1 MRKVTTSMVAAAA
14 AATLVLTGCSTKASD
29 SGSGGGGGG
38 SGELKT
44 DFGVTDDTITLG
56 VQTDQTGVFKVGGIA
71 QTAGNQLWADD
82 VNADGGICGR
92 DIKIDVQDNG
102 YKPDNAL
109 PLYDQQKQNV
119 AGYVQL
125 LGSPILAALK
135 QKLTNDKI
143 LAVPASWASSNLDTP
158 SVVMVGSTYD
168 VEMINGLSWMQ
179 EQGMIAEGDQLGHI
193 YVDSEYGQNGVLGSE
208 WYAEQNGMTINK
220 VAVSGTDNDMTA
232 IVAKMKADGVKAIL
246 LTTTPGQTASVAT
259 QTAAQA
265 FDIPLLGSNPTFAPT
280 LMDNDQVVQA
290 LNNYYVVTP
299 VASMSNE
306 SEFIAELT
314 KKYQDKYSDPPFDA
328 VLLGYAYGMAWQ
340 QILEQACED
349 GDMTRDGLLAAR
361 EKLTEVDT
369 KGLTG
374 VMDFSKI
381 GSPSTRQIYIAQA
394 DPNGVSGTKDI
405 TELYES
411 DLAKEYKAPFQK

>member
-1 MRKVTTSMVAAAA
+1 MRKVTTSLVAAAA
-14 AATLVLTGCSTKASD
+14 ATTLALTGCSTKASD
-29 SGSGGGGGG
+29 SGGGGGGG
-38 SGELKT
+38 DGDLKT

-71 QTAGNQLWADD
+71 QTAGNQLWVDD

-92 DIKIDVQDNG
+92 DVALDVQDNG

-179 EQGMIAEGDQLGHI
+179 EEGMIADGDTLGHI

-208 WYAEQNGMTINK
+208 WYAGQNGMTINK
-220 VAVSGTDNDMTA
+220 VAVSGSDTDMTA

-246 LTTTPGQTASVAT
+246 MTTTPAQTASIAV

-265 FDIPLLGSNPTFAPT
+265 FDVPMLGNNPTFAPT
-280 LMDNDQVVQA
+280 LMENEQVVQA
-290 LNNYYVVTP
+290 LAKFYVVTP

-314 KKYQDKYSDPPFDA
+314 KKYQDKYDDPPFDA
-328 VLLGYAYGMAWQ
+328 VLLGYAYALAWQ

-349 GDMTRDGLLAAR
+349 GDMTRDGLMAAR

-369 KGLTG
+369 QGLTG
-374 VMDFSKI
+374 VMDFSQI
-381 GSPSTRQIYIAQA
+381 GSPSTRQVYIAQA
-394 DPNGVSGTKDI
+394 DAAGISGTKDI

-411 DLAKEYKAPFQK
+411 DQAKEYKAPFQK